1 MKFPKPKKV
10 KVKRKASRKPIAIMK
25 DNLQRIFNKYIVL
38 KDGQCITCG
47 SRYNLQCSHYFS
59 VGAAPSIRY
68 NEINAHCQCS
78 GCHQGYH
85 AQGNSKIMLGG
96 GHSYAMY
103 MLSVYG
109 ENVIAELKAEGS
121 RARKW
126 TIDELKE
133 KMDYYSGLV
142 ESME

>member
-10 KVKRKASRKPIAIMK
+10 KVKRKKSRKPLSILK
-25 DNLQRIFNKYIVL
+25 ENLQRIFNRYIVL

-96 GHSYAMY
+96 GHTYAMY

-121 RARKW
+121 KSYKW

-133 KMDYYSGLV
+133 KIDYYSGLV